1 MVATPLDL
9 QKGKDF
15 SKSFRGY
22 NTREVDSFVTR
33 VLRDYEQI
41 YRQNHELQEQLEA
54 LKEKLS
60 QYSIIEDTLQKTLVL
75 AQDTAEEVKNNAEKE
90 ASLIV
95 DKARL
100 HGENIIQAAERQV
113 KELQEEYQR
122 LQQLEAAYRTQ
133 LKAFFQAQLLLL
145 DQQLTGEEVMPASP
159 DLSLPEEEAAAG
171 TEEPAGNQ
179 EEAEVAVSVEEE
191 ERRSLG
197 L

>member
-9 QKGKDF
+9 QKGRDF
-15 SKSFRGY
+15 RKSVRGY
-22 NTREVDSFVTR
+22 NTREVDNFMNR

-41 YRQNHELQEQLEA
+41 YRQNQELQEQLEE
-54 LKEKLS
+54 LKEKLN
-60 QYSIIEDTLQKTLVL
+60 QYAIIEDTLQKTLVL
-75 AQDTAEEVKNNAEKE
+75 AQETAEEVKQNAEKE

-100 HGENIIQAAERQV
+100 HGENIVRASERQV
-113 KELQEEYQR
+113 NELREEYQR

-145 DQQLTGEEVMPASP
+145 DQQLAEAEVVTPEPGPSEERTAVDDM
-159 DLSLPEEEAAAG
+159 DLYQG
-171 TEEPAGNQ
+171 
-179 EEAEVAVSVEEE
+179 EAEVAVCVDEE
-191 ERRSLG
+191 ERQSLG